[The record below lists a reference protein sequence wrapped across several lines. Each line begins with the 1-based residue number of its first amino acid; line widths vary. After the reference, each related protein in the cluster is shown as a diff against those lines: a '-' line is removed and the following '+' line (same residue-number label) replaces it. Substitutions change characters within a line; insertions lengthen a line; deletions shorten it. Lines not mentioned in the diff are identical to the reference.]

1 LAAAAAP
8 SAALWPT
15 RWPRS
20 LLTGTPPT
28 AVSTLSLHDALPMVP
43 TGGRTNSKNT
53 PNSAM
58 QTANAS
64 MTSRQCIQSLR
75 VLLDARAA
83 YRRIGKVVVS
93 ARINWAP
100 LNKSRYPLGF
110 GDDARERLG
119 VLVLVP
125 VCLAGQL
132 VEVPGQLGGRAGVHV
147 EAHRR

>member
-1 LAAAAAP
+1 
-8 SAALWPT
+8 
-15 RWPRS
+15 
-20 LLTGTPPT
+20 
-28 AVSTLSLHDALPMVP
+28 MVP

-64 MTSRQCIQSLR
+64 MTSRWCIQSLR
-75 VLLDARAA
+75 VLVDGRAA
-83 YRRIGKVVVS
+83 YMRIGKVVVS
-93 ARINWAP
+93 ARIDWAP
-100 LNKSRYPLGF
+100 LYESRYPLGF

-132 VEVPGQLGGRAGVHV
+132 VEVAG
-147 EAHRR
+147 